1 LSTSLKNYVFI
12 DEYSIVV
19 QAIVGDLSTQDLE
32 SFLAVY
38 RDLFGAVAYVE
49 NVSKSE
55 VGVGS
60 LYLDDG
66 TFMQPP
72 GEEPDLVEEPLL
84 GEEPTE

>member
-19 QAIVGDLSTQDLE
+19 QAIVGDLTTHDLE

-49 NVSKSE
+49 NVAKAE

-66 TFMQPP
+66 TFIQPP
-72 GEEPDLVEEPLL
+72 GEEIDKVIQM
-84 GEEPTE
+84 EPTE